1 LATHKPSDLVDPRVE
16 GLRFFEG
23 WGRWPDLR
31 VRGLYLHLGPRRSV
45 WRFLA
50 QYRVN
55 GKRSCTFKT
64 LGQWPA
70 MNVQVARKAALIV
83 AGSVAAGTA
92 APGKRVAMKFAP
104 AFESY
109 LAYLKTKAEQNGK
122 PPRWHDNA
130 RKLADRYILP
140 EWGRWSL
147 YDLSQNPR
155 AVRAWHAKIAQHAP
169 TTADH
174 CARLLRACYREETR
188 LDRTLPPA
196 LPTSGIRFGKVRV
209 SEKHLDFPDFP
220 AWRKAW
226 DGIESPIHRGYHLAG
241 LLTGCRPGEL
251 ARIERS
257 DVDRV
262 AMTLTLRNAKGGKD
276 IRLPISR
283 EILLALDLALDAPA
297 RTIVQRGLR
306 GMRRGA
312 VRRIELKRGEEVFPG
327 CRQLG
332 HRSGLPVS
340 GNALRHTFRSVAV
353 SLGLPEMLIHFLMGH
368 ALEGVSAKYTSELM
382 ILRSAELRAVQD
394 KISARVFELLG
405 LIA

>member
-1 LATHKPSDLVDPRVE
+1 ME
-16 GLRFFEG
+16 GPRFFEG

-251 ARIERS
+251 ARIGRS
-257 DVDRV
+257 DVNRA
-262 AMTLTLRNAKGGKD
+262 AMILTIRNAKAGKD
-276 IRLPISR
+276 ITLPITDQVMY
-283 EILLALDLALDAPA
+283 ALDLALDAPP
-297 RTIVQRGLR
+297 RIIVQRGLR
-306 GMRRGA
+306 GMRCGV
-312 VRRIELKRGEEVFPG
+312 VRRVELKRGEEVFPG
-327 CRQLG
+327 CRQIG

-340 GNALRHTFRSVAV
+340 GNALRHAYRSVATV
-353 SLGLPEMLIHFLMGH
+353 LGISEMLIHFLMGH
-368 ALEGVSAKYTSELM
+368 ALEGVSARYVNELM
-382 ILRSAELRAVQD
+382 ILRSAELRAAQEQ
-394 KISARVFELLG
+394 ISHRIFELLG
-405 LIA
+405 LKIAKAGRGVPLASTP